1 MEIVVKEQVPL
12 VSQQQNLRKY
22 LEKRKFLEHSSV
34 PKLIGN
40 KRRHLERQL
49 SAAKRDALIIQE
61 TKNNANFHIDLT
73 EAILQSNEDFASS
86 IQQMSSSVLHIPQ
99 GMVRSIEILIHVDFG
114 DINFK

>member
-22 LEKRKFLEHSSV
+22 LEKRKFLEQSSV

-86 IQQMSSSVLHIPQ
+86 IQQMSSSVLQIPQ
-99 GMVRSIEILIHVDFG
+99 GMVRSIEILIHVDFS